1 MLRRLIEREQPCLR
15 ELLARPEASAS
26 AHWTVVGTVDDAVDA
41 IRQRAEAE
49 AADGFIALPGGA
61 MQSLDLFLEAVMPRL
76 AALGL
81 ARRAYASTTFA
92 GNLGLA

>member
-1 MLRRLIEREQPCLR
+1 MSVDPVPLR
-15 ELLARPEASAS
+15 AA
-26 AHWTVVGTVDDAVDA
+26 DA
-41 IRQRAEAE
+41 IE
-49 AADGFIALPGGA
+49 
-61 MQSLDLFLEAVMPRL
+61 LDLFLEAVMPRL